1 MRVKI
6 YSWALF
12 VLALIFM
19 VVVLIPVSSKVV
31 GLIIAG
37 VIIFIAW
44 DIKES
49 GDEDNLL

>member
-12 VLALIFM
+12 VLALIFL
-19 VVVLIPVSSKVV
+19 VVILIQTSSKVV
-31 GLIIAG
+31 GLIIAS

-44 DIKES
+44 GLKES
-49 GDEDNLL
+49 DDEDNLL

>member
-19 VVVLIPVSSKVV
+19 VVTLIQTSSKVV

-49 GDEDNLL
+49 DDEGNLL

>member
-19 VVVLIPVSSKVV
+19 VVIVIQTSSKVV

-37 VIIFIAW
+37 VIIFIAL

-49 GDEDNLL
+49 DDEDNLL